1 MKNIDNKELENLIS
15 IKEACKILGISRST
29 LYRLS
34 KLSKDLPKYKIGRRI
49 LFKPSELK
57 EYINKNKISVQ
68 VEEVSKKRI
77 DVRDDLLD
85 KLKNLIKENKNILIA
100 YLYGSQATGRAGVLS
115 DIDIGIL
122 VKDDINKED
131 YMRLEIE
138 IASSINKDLPGKVID
153 LRIINNAPLDFC
165 YRVIKEGKLIFER
178 KIEDRVNFEV
188 STIRNY
194 LEFNNF
200 YKTYRDYFFRKI
212 REVGI
217 IDWKRSNR
225 IKIA

>member
-29 LYRLS
+29 LHRLS

-57 EYINKNKISVQ
+57 EYINKNRISLR
-68 VEEVSKKRI
+68 VEEVSKKRF
-77 DVRDDLLD
+77 DVRNDLLD
-85 KLKNLIKENKNILIA
+85 KLKNLIKENKSVLVA
-100 YLYGSQATGRAGVLS
+100 YLYGSEATGRAGVLS

-122 VKDDINKED
+122 VKEDINKED
-131 YMRLEIE
+131 YIRFEIE
-138 IASSINKDLPGKVID
+138 MASSINKDLPGKVID
-153 LRIINNAPLDFC
+153 VRIINNAPLDFR

-178 KIEDRVNFEV
+178 IIKDRVDFEV

-200 YKTYRDYFFRKI
+200 YKAYRDSFFRKI
-212 REVGI
+212 KEVGI
-217 IDWKRSNR
+217 ID
-225 IKIA
+225 

>member
-217 IDWKRSNR
+217 ID
-225 IKIA
+225 